1 MVSINV
7 SSCLVSNS
15 LIIHD
20 YQVPS
25 NESSSFG
32 DDQASQEGSQQE
44 QYMTDDEYQQN
55 GTDDEQR
62 LDGAVDGQHF
72 THQI

>member
-7 SSCLVSNS
+7 SSCLVINS

-25 NESSSFG
+25 NESSSSG
-32 DDQASQEGSQQE
+32 DDQESEEGSHQE
-44 QYMTDDEYQQN
+44 QYMTDDEHQQD
-55 GTDDEQR
+55 GTNDECTMTGW
-62 LDGAVDGQHF
+62 D
-72 THQI
+72 

>member
-7 SSCLVSNS
+7 SSCLVINS

-25 NESSSFG
+25 NESSSSG

-44 QYMTDDEYQQN
+44 QYMTYDEYQQN